1 MLLYKVLNRNKVKKK
16 KKNLKL
22 NYPFRYLMQC

>member
-16 KKNLKL
+16 KKI
-22 NYPFRYLMQC
+22 